1 MNTQETK
8 PQKELT
14 RQQKRVWAAVTQ
26 LGFQGASKVLKKSER
41 TLEWHMYRIS
51 KTLGTNNRHEQAK
64 LLGIRIRIERI
75 NIDSAS

>member
-1 MNTQETK
+1 METK
-8 PQKELT
+8 EPPIHKELT

-26 LGFQGASKVLKKSER
+26 LGFTGAAKVLHKSER

-64 LLGIRIRIERI
+64 ILGIRIRIERI
-75 NIDSAS
+75 NVDGA

>member
-1 MNTQETK
+1 METK
-8 PQKELT
+8 EPTIQKELT

-26 LGFQGASKVLKKSER
+26 LGFSGAAKVLHKSER

-64 LLGIRIRIERI
+64 ILGIRIRIERI
-75 NIDSAS
+75 NVDGA

>member
-14 RQQKRVWAAVTQ
+14 RQQKRVWAAVIQ

>member
-1 MNTQETK
+1 METK
-8 PQKELT
+8 EPKIHKELT

-26 LGFQGASKVLKKSER
+26 LGFTGAAKVLHKSER

-64 LLGIRIRIERI
+64 ILGIRIRIERI
-75 NIDSAS
+75 NVDGA

>member
-1 MNTQETK
+1 METK
-8 PQKELT
+8 EPAIHKELT

-26 LGFQGASKVLKKSER
+26 LGFTGAAKVLHKSER

-64 LLGIRIRIERI
+64 ILGIRIRIERI
-75 NIDSAS
+75 NVDGA

>member
-1 MNTQETK
+1 METK
-8 PQKELT
+8 EPKIHKELT

-26 LGFQGASKVLKKSER
+26 LGFTGAAKVLHKSER

-64 LLGIRIRIERI
+64 ILGIRIRIERI
-75 NIDSAS
+75 NIDGA

>member
-1 MNTQETK
+1 METK
-8 PQKELT
+8 EPNIYKELT

-26 LGFQGASKVLKKSER
+26 LGFTGAAKVLHKSER

-64 LLGIRIRIERI
+64 ILGIRIRIERI
-75 NIDSAS
+75 NVDGA

>member
-1 MNTQETK
+1 MNTQDYQA
-8 PQKELT
+8 QKELT

-26 LGFQGASKVLKKSER
+26 LGFYGAAKVLKKSER

-75 NIDSAS
+75 NVDGA

>member
-1 MNTQETK
+1 METK
-8 PQKELT
+8 EPTIHKELT

-26 LGFQGASKVLKKSER
+26 LGFAGAAKVLHKSER

-64 LLGIRIRIERI
+64 ILGIRIRIERI
-75 NIDSAS
+75 NVDGA